1 MLWRRHHEGED
12 LRGHA
17 RLRILGCGMERA
29 RRFVEH
35 LAPSQ
40 NAWSLVIDCE
50 TDLPLEHTSDD
61 EARMPVLGRA
71 PPGRITDFHQ

>member
-1 MLWRRHHEGED
+1 
-12 LRGHA
+12 
-17 RLRILGCGMERA
+17 MERT

-40 NAWSLVIDCE
+40 NAWSLMIDCE
-50 TDLPLEHTSDD
+50 TDLPLEHMADD

-71 PPGRITDFHQ
+71 PPRADN

>member
-1 MLWRRHHEGED
+1 MKARIFAGD
-12 LRGHA
+12 P

-35 LAPSQ
+35 LARSQ

-50 TDLPLEHTSDD
+50 TDLPLEHIADD